1 MHQRDVVSDLVVIIF
16 DFLSYLCRAAPAV
29 QPNVQ
34 PTTKLS
40 FMMMKKLP
48 IMAFAAA
55 AVIGCG
61 IDKPADTTDD
71 GINPPPTAR

>member
-1 MHQRDVVSDLVVIIF
+1 
-16 DFLSYLCRAAPAV
+16 
-29 QPNVQ
+29 
-34 PTTKLS
+34 
-40 FMMMKKLP
+40 MMMKKLP

-71 GINPPPTAR
+71 GINPPHCPMKQMSARA